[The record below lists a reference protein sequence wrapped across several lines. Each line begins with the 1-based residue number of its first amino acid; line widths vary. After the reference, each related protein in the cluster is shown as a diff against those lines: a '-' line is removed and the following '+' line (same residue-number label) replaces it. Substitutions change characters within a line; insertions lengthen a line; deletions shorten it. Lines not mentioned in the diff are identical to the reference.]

1 MKRFNLFGIF
11 FMLMFYSATMKC
23 HAQTN
28 EYKLIHQGNAS
39 FHAKQYDKA
48 QTYYMKALKVN
59 PHNTRA
65 IFNLAD
71 TYLAKDNAQ
80 AADSLYNIVSQQEK
94 NRQIKSMAMHNRG
107 YIRQVQALHNPKQQ
121 DQLLRMAIDHYKQA
135 LRLNPRDNDTRY
147 NLALCQKQLKNNKE
161 DKEQQQQQN
170 QQEKGNENTPQKQE
184 QNNQQ
189 KQQPNQQDKQQTEQ
203 YLNLAKQAEKRA
215 LEKLNG
221 IRPRQKML
229 EKNW

>member
-1 MKRFNLFGIF
+1 MKHFNLFGIF
-11 FMLMFYSATMKC
+11 FMLLLYSFTMKC
-23 HAQTN
+23 YAQTN
-28 EYKLIHQGNAS
+28 EYKLIHQGNAQ
-39 FHAKQYDKA
+39 FHSKQYDKA
-48 QTYYMKALKVN
+48 QAYYMKALNIN
-59 PHNTRA
+59 PNNTRA
-65 IFNLAD
+65 LFNLAD

-80 AADSLYNIVSQQEK
+80 AADSLYNVVSQREK

-121 DQLLRMAIDHYKQA
+121 NQLLKMAIEHYKQA

-147 NLALCQKQLKNNKE
+147 NLALCQKQLKNQKE
-161 DKEQQQQQN
+161 ENEEQQQQN
-170 QQEKGNENTPQKQE
+170 QQQKGNENSPEKQE

-189 KQQPNQQDKQQTEQ
+189 KQQPNQQEKQQTEQ

-221 IRPRQKML
+221 LKPRQKTL